1 MKSLKSLALLA
12 ALSLIPASL
21 AMAETKVKLSNVH
34 LCCGSCVK
42 GIEASVAKVE
52 GAKVVASQDDGT
64 VTITA
69 PDDDVAK
76 KAVNA
81 VGKAGYYGKSDHAK
95 IKINDGKLDDTKVT
109 SLKVT
114 GLHLCCGKC
123 VKAFDAAVKKVDGVT
138 AHDAENKGKEATITG
153 NFSPKALIASL
164 NEAGLNAKV
173 PPEKAKK

>member
-1 MKSLKSLALLA
+1 MKSLKTLAIVA
-12 ALSLIPASL
+12 ALSLIPASM
-21 AMAETKVKLSNVH
+21 AMAETKVKLTNVH

-42 GIEASVAKVE
+42 GIESSVSKVE
-52 GAKVVASQDDGT
+52 GATVVASQDDGT
-64 VTITA
+64 VTVTA
-69 PDDDVAK
+69 KDDDTAK

-95 IKINDGKLDDTKVT
+95 IKINNDKIDDTKVA
-109 SLKVT
+109 SLKIT

-138 AHDAENKGKEATITG
+138 EHNAENKGKEATIKG

-164 NEAGLNAKV
+164 NEAGLNAKL
-173 PPEKAKK
+173 EKDKEKK